1 MRVEI
6 LSFIEQKDG
15 MERIMCSSWFESCT
29 VKLVWQRT
37 GAVKRFSITG
47 VVYLIGGRLWI
58 QFVLAHS
65 ILFHHHTRP
74 LKY

>member
-1 MRVEI
+1 
-6 LSFIEQKDG
+6 

-47 VVYLIGGRLWI
+47 VVYLIGGRL
-58 QFVLAHS
+58 
-65 ILFHHHTRP
+65 
-74 LKY
+74 